1 MKKFLCLFLVTC
13 FLFLFSA
20 PSVYAASSFSVPLDG
35 TLYYGDIANVKR
47 MPSTG
52 DGRYTIKLPSSWFQL
67 NFSQPIEFKAGT
79 YYTLNYGFEVAFLE
93 AGYSD
98 ISNWSLSISV
108 EGLGST
114 TASITS
120 NGGSSGV
127 WGHFS
132 KPYTFYC
139 DRNFTATYLEIEL
152 LSPSNVALPQFTISN
167 KFTYQISSPAEIGA
181 DAIIQGSGMTPAP
194 GIDTDNFNNAVGGMD
209 QAEDA
214 IGDAIGG
221 FDNVDDELDSVM
233 HPELDSDITSAFSQ
247 INSVFT
253 QVVSVLDIS
262 SVMMFMLVFGLALF
276 VIGRRLR

>member
-1 MKKFLCLFLVTC
+1 MKKFFCLFLVAC

-20 PSVYAASSFSVPLDG
+20 PSVYAAESFSVPLAG
-35 TLYYGDIANVKR
+35 TLYYGSISDVKS
-47 MPSTG
+47 MHDLGNGS
-52 DGRYTIKLPSSWFQL
+52 YTIRLPSSWFQL
-67 NFSQPIEFKAGT
+67 NFSEPIEFKAGT
-79 YYTLNYGFEVAFLE
+79 YYTLNYGFAF
-93 AGYSD
+93 GFYDSD
-98 ISNWSLSISV
+98 GPDFTGVSSWSLSISV

-114 TASITS
+114 TV
-120 NGGSSGV
+120 NVQSSSTGF
-127 WGHFS
+127 GHFS

-139 DRNFTATYLEIEL
+139 DRDFTASYLEIEL
-152 LSPSNVALPQFTISN
+152 VSPTDVQLPQFTID
-167 KFTYQISSPAEIGA
+167 KLFTYQISSPAEIGA
-181 DAIIQGSGMTPAP
+181 NAIIQGSGMTPAP

-221 FDNVDDELDSVM
+221 FENVDDELDSVM

-262 SVMMFMLVFGLALF
+262 SVLMFMLVFGLALF

>member
-1 MKKFLCLFLVTC
+1 
-13 FLFLFSA
+13 
-20 PSVYAASSFSVPLDG
+20 
-35 TLYYGDIANVKR
+35 
-47 MPSTG
+47 
-52 DGRYTIKLPSSWFQL
+52 
-67 NFSQPIEFKAGT
+67 
-79 YYTLNYGFEVAFLE
+79 
-93 AGYSD
+93 
-98 ISNWSLSISV
+98 
-108 EGLGST
+108 
-114 TASITS
+114 
-120 NGGSSGV
+120 
-127 WGHFS
+127 
-132 KPYTFYC
+132 
-139 DRNFTATYLEIEL
+139 
-152 LSPSNVALPQFTISN
+152 
-167 KFTYQISSPAEIGA
+167 
-181 DAIIQGSGMTPAP
+181 MTPAP